1 MASQARSLIAANAMP
16 GEALSAFW
24 DPPTATSIPQASNS
38 NGTAPSDE
46 TTSTTTIAPASLATF
61 ASCSIGW
68 ITPVDVSDCVSS
80 TALTGSSA
88 SASAT
93 SSGRTRS
100 PHS

>member
-1 MASQARSLIAANAMP
+1 MP
-16 GEALSAFW
+16 H
-24 DPPTATSIPQASNS
+24 ASNS

-68 ITPVDVSDCVSS
+68 ITPVEVSDCVSS
-80 TALTGSSA
+80 TAFTGCSA
-88 SASAT
+88 SAAAT
-93 SSGRTRS
+93 SSGRMRS